1 MKKIILSL
9 ASGLVLCVSACT
21 GNTPKAAQTDCAIHA
36 EAADPALSAAI
47 DTLVDSAVARGFA
60 GGVAVMRDGVLVYSR
75 TAGSASL
82 SEDIPV
88 TEETLFEVASVTKYF
103 TAVLVMKAAEEGKF
117 SLNDSIAVL
126 APDTRLAARGVTYFD
141 LLSHQSG
148 LGSTYVAE
156 ETTDGDAALAAI
168 DKTEIDEEKVG
179 GFRYSNDG
187 YDLLGVLLERVYGQ
201 TYETLLQEKIFAK
214 ACLTHASHWSLV
226 DLTNP
231 HIVAQPLTPFP
242 ETLRP
247 RNYGMLASAGLLIS
261 VADLARFEKALSNGS
276 IINADSRQEM
286 LAPRGDTRIG
296 PATFGAFLTD
306 AGLAGRRLR
315 ALGSEDWGDNAAMH
329 HYLDKNVIVAVVT
342 SRGPAEETGEPMFR
356 NELTEA
362 IEAVLFA
369 AD

>member
-1 MKKIILSL
+1 MKKTILSL
-9 ASGLVLCVSACT
+9 ASGFALSVSACT
-21 GNTPKAAQTDCAIHA
+21 NDMPKAAQNDCAIYA
-36 EAADPALSAAI
+36 EAADPALVAAI
-47 DTLVDSAVARGFA
+47 DPLVESAVARGFA

-82 SEDIPV
+82 SEDISV
-88 TEETLFEVASVTKYF
+88 TEETLFEVASVAKYF
-103 TAVLVMKAAEEGKF
+103 TAALVMKAAEEGKF
-117 SLNDSIAVL
+117 SIHDSIAAL
-126 APDTRLAARGVTYFD
+126 APETKLAARGVTYFD

-156 ETTDGDAALAAI
+156 KTTDGDAALAAI

-187 YDLLGVLLERVYGQ
+187 YDLLGVLLERAYGQ
-201 TYETLLQEKIFAK
+201 PYETLLQEKIFAK

-231 HIVAQPLTPFP
+231 HIVGQPLKPFP
-242 ETLRP
+242 ETLRT
-247 RNYGMLASAGLLIS
+247 RNYGMMSSAGLLITAS
-261 VADLARFEKALSNGS
+261 DLAAYEATLAGGELLT
-276 IINADSRQEM
+276 AASRQEM
-286 LAPRGDTRIG
+286 IAPRGDTRIG
-296 PATFGAFLTD
+296 QATFGAFITD
-306 AGLAGRRLR
+306 AGPAGRRLR
-315 ALGSEDWGDNAAMH
+315 ALGAEDWGGNAAMH

-342 SRGPAEETGEPMFR
+342 SRGPAEDTGEPLFR

-362 IEAVLFA
+362 IEALLFA